1 MKKPLLALIFLA
13 AIGSAMT
20 GYLSY
25 SWLANDSIVCPVGNP
40 AGCAIATQSSY
51 SKLGP
56 VPFAILGFVVWIS
69 LLFLAQRAYNAY
81 KLNENTAPYLT
92 AAFVLTSIGVAA
104 AGYFNSV
111 MLFKLNAICF
121 WCEASHTLM
130 LSKYFLTSYLAF
142 GKEKKWLVKTFAIA
156 LLAFFVPFI
165 AAKGL

>member
-1 MKKPLLALIFLA
+1 MKKTFFALVFLA
-13 AIGSAMT
+13 VLGSAMT

-25 SWLANDSIVCPVGNP
+25 SWLVNDSIVCPIGNP

-56 VPFAILGFVVWIS
+56 VPFAVLGFIVWIA
-69 LLFLAQRAYNAY
+69 LLLLAQRVYNAH
-81 KLNENTAPYLT
+81 KLNLNPAPYLT
-92 AAFVLTSIGVAA
+92 AAFILTSIGVAA
-104 AGYFNSV
+104 AGYFNSI

-142 GKEKKWLVKTFAIA
+142 GNEKKWLIKTFAIA
-156 LLAFFVPFI
+156 LIAFFVPFFF
-165 AAKGL
+165 AKGF